1 LTTALLGESATRAT
15 TEAQRSRQEIWQA
28 NRVLR
33 AMRKILVLSPC
44 DIFPPVH
51 GSSTAIYHTLQF
63 LSETNQVSALLCY
76 LYSQR
81 GQPDLPNPNLEI
93 RYCRETP
100 LDRLG
105 YKGLFFNPFYYQAAW
120 RAALEFQPDII
131 QAELLWTAPVALW
144 LRQRIRHSARF
155 AHRRVPVVLMQEN
168 VEYQKFIRFGMTSPF
183 LRIIKWLEGWAC
195 RSADRVVALSEVD
208 RDFMIDLYQVPLEQF
223 SLIPHGVDPALFDYR
238 PQGARAARQTL
249 GLAPDV
255 PILTFVGKLDY
266 APNIRAV
273 EHIAN
278 RIAPAVWGHYPAAKF
293 VIIGQG
299 AGALTNVQQDG
310 IIFTGFVDARAHPE
324 SGEGHTTEPN
334 LSDFLSASDVV
345 LVPLDSGS
353 GTRLKIV
360 EAASNARPVVSTRI
374 GAEGQSFVDGE
385 EILLTEEVDD
395 SFVEAT
401 LQLLANPE
409 LGRRL
414 ARAAREKVLAE
425 YSWRAQVRKMEQVY
439 EELDA

>member
-1 LTTALLGESATRAT
+1 
-15 TEAQRSRQEIWQA
+15 
-28 NRVLR
+28 
-33 AMRKILVLSPC
+33 MRKILVLSPC

-81 GQPDLPNPNLEI
+81 GRPDLHHPNLEI
-93 RYCRETP
+93 DYCRQTP

-105 YKGLFFNPFYYQAAW
+105 YKGLFLNPIYYQAAW
-120 RAALEFQPDII
+120 RAALEAQPDLI
-131 QAELLWTAPVALW
+131 QAELLWTAPAALW
-144 LRQRIRHSARF
+144 LRRRIRHSTRF
-155 AHRRVPVVLMQEN
+155 VKRRVPVVLMQEN
-168 VEYQKFIRFGMTSPF
+168 VEYQKFVRFGITSPF
-183 LRIIKWLEGWAC
+183 LKLIRWLEGWAC

-208 RDFMIDLYQVPLEQF
+208 RSFMIDLYGVPLERF

-238 PQGARAARQTL
+238 PEGAVAARQEL

-266 APNIRAV
+266 APNVRAV
-273 EHIAN
+273 EHIAHT
-278 RIAPAVWGHYPAAKF
+278 IAPAVWEHHPAARF

-299 AGALTNVQQDG
+299 TGALADHRREG
-310 IIFTGFVDARAHPE
+310 LIFTGFVDARA
-324 SGEGHTTEPN
+324 SVQPN
-334 LSDFLSASDVV
+334 LSDYLSASAVV

-360 EAASNARPVVSTRI
+360 EAASNARPVVSTHI

-385 EILLTEEVDD
+385 EILLTDRVDEA
-395 SFVEAT
+395 FVAAT
-401 LQLLANPE
+401 LRLLADPQ
-409 LGRRL
+409 LGERL
-414 ARAAREKVLAE
+414 GRAARERVLAQ
-425 YSWRAQVRKMEQVY
+425 YSWQAQIHKMEQVY
-439 EELDA
+439 EELGV